1 MTQLPDVKTLVSEL
15 RKHGSPEGIAGQQR
29 YGINGREML
38 GVSIYEIRKIAK
50 GIHDHDIAL
59 ELWATE
65 IHDARLM
72 ACFVDIP
79 EKVTRPQMDDWA
91 EDFDTWDLCDQ
102 ATTSLFDLTPHAVP
116 AIYTWAPREEEF
128 VRRAAFATMAGLAW
142 HSRTL
147 EDSEFTAFFD
157 LIRQYSTDPRN
168 YVKKGVNWALRNIG
182 KRNDYLLEASA
193 LCAQDL
199 LETGDRTARWI
210 AKDALRE
217 FEVRR
222 LKKITRKSKE

>member
-1 MTQLPDVKTLVSEL
+1 MTQLPNVSTLISEL
-15 RKHGSPEGIAGQQR
+15 VAHSNPEGIAGQQR
-29 YGINGREML
+29 YGIKGRNML
-38 GVSIYEIRKIAK
+38 GVSIYDIRRIAK
-50 GIHDHDIAL
+50 GIHDHELAL

-79 EKVTRPQMDDWA
+79 ENVTRPQMNDWA
-91 EDFDTWDLCDQ
+91 KDFDTWDLCDQ
-102 ATTSLFDLTPHAVP
+102 ATTSLFDQTPHAVP
-116 AIYTWAPREEEF
+116 AIFAWAPREEEF
-128 VRRAAFATMAGLAW
+128 VRRAAFAMIAGLAW
-142 HSRTL
+142 HSRTMK
-147 EDSEFTAFFD
+147 DSEFTGFFD

-182 KRNDYLLEASA
+182 KRNDYLLEASER
-193 LCAQDL
+193 CAQDL

-217 FEVRR
+217 FEVRK
-222 LKKITRKSKE
+222 LKKINPKSKE